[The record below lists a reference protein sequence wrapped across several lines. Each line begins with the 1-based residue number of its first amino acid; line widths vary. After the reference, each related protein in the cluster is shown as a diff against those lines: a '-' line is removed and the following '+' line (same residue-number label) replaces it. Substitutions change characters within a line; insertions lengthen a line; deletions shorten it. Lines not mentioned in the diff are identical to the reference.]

1 MLQDVFRVDIVWDVY
16 REDSLKAQTRRN
28 RGAGHQLRVA
38 NNTSIPANWRNFL
51 RVDANKDALF
61 RLLASAI
68 QELQPLDEK
77 KIISTLGHN
86 AVSSAISD
94 ISDLCCIYEEADTRL
109 LFHAS
114 HSFHDGFSKMM
125 IHATDTDVVVLAI
138 AVSSVLHGC
147 EIWVAFGHGSTIR

>member
-28 RGAGHQLRVA
+28 RGA

-68 QELQPLDEK
+68 QEFQPPIGK
-77 KIISTLGHN
+77 KIISTLGQN
-86 AVSSAISD
+86 AVSSPISD

-138 AVSSVLHGC
+138 AVSSVYMAVKYG
-147 EIWVAFGHGSTIR
+147 